1 MISPNFFVSALKQ
14 LIPNKSFYYVGD
26 IGNEKSFYEKFN
38 VIVGSDEIGSA
49 ILSNNRDDFGITWEQ
64 VSDKIAELKDAE
76 PMRLLREERNRK
88 IVETDWWVLP
98 DRSASQ
104 EQKDYRQALRDLP
117 STASPKLDDDG
128 NLTNVTWPTKPS

>member
-26 IGNEKSFYEKFN
+26 IVNEKSFYEKFN